1 MREAGP
7 DKDPEVLLDQLND
20 AQEKVADLE
29 DKITKLLAELKAV
42 RDDLAARPVVARD
55 APEHEKDRV
64 IAALQKELREMEV
77 ILANTDPE
85 EAAKRERR
93 MVERDWSARVRT
105 LERDAIVRKETEA
118 KANELL
124 AAERKVRVVSMCY
137 EHSLI

>member
-1 MREAGP
+1 M
-7 DKDPEVLLDQLND
+7 LLDQLND
-20 AQEKVADLE
+20 AQEKIADLE

-42 RDDLAARPVVARD
+42 RDDLAARPAVARD

-64 IAALQKELREMEV
+64 LAALQKELREMEV

-124 AAERKVRVVSMCY
+124 AAERKVRTLSACFAQSDKVVCSGQR
-137 EHSLI
+137 S